1 MYREI
6 EFVGDVEVV
15 VVAVD
20 VAVFVDVILVVV
32 IIDVVVVVYVAI
44 SVDVV
49 VAVVVVCENEASVIA
64 QFKCGVRN
72 PGDNG
77 VKLFAFS
84 TTAEI
89 YG

>member
-44 SVDVV
+44 SV
-49 VAVVVVCENEASVIA
+49 VVVCENEALVIA

>member
-20 VAVFVDVILVVV
+20 VAVVADVIVV

-49 VAVVVVCENEASVIA
+49 VAVVVVCENEALVIA